1 MDRPGHDH
9 RAMTGGADGSIV
21 RAMRAE
27 ERASPT
33 SDTSCPWCSA
43 AVPAG
48 AERCPACGAT
58 LQAAEEPQLP
68 GVTAVDPQAVL
79 WSVRSM
85 ERRRRSKLL
94 TWLSGDAEPEATTPA
109 APGALDPPP
118 PEVRREMLRL
128 AMAAA
133 ISDLS
138 AEVGAIEADELM
150 EERGAATAAEPPPSS
165 SPDESSPP

>member
-1 MDRPGHDH
+1 MTRRP
-9 RAMTGGADGSIV
+9 RGSIV
-21 RAMRAE
+21 RTMSVE
-27 ERASPT
+27 ASGSQT
-33 SDTSCPWCSA
+33 NSARCTWCSA
-43 AVPAG
+43 PVTPG
-48 AERCPACGAT
+48 TERCPACGAT

-118 PEVRREMLRL
+118 PDVQREMLRL
-128 AMAAA
+128 AMAAEL
-133 ISDLS
+133 SDLS
-138 AEVGAIEADELM
+138 AEVGAIAADELI
-150 EERGAATAAEPPPSS
+150 EGGRLPDDPGARPSS
-165 SPDESSPP
+165 SRGEPGAP

>member
-1 MDRPGHDH
+1 
-9 RAMTGGADGSIV
+9 MTRRGRRSIV
-21 RAMRAE
+21 PAMSADE
-27 ERASPT
+27 PAPAQSSAT
-33 SDTSCPWCSA
+33 VCPWCSA
-43 AVPAG
+43 AVPAA

-94 TWLSGDAEPEATTPA
+94 TWLSGDAEPEPATPA
-109 APGALDPPP
+109 APGALDPPA

-128 AMAAA
+128 ALAAELT
-133 ISDLS
+133 DLS
-138 AEVGAIEADELM
+138 AEVGAIEADKLVQEG
-150 EERGAATAAEPPPSS
+150 GAAPGADAVAEPPSDPGPS
-165 SPDESSPP
+165 

>member
-1 MDRPGHDH
+1 
-9 RAMTGGADGSIV
+9 
-21 RAMRAE
+21 MRAE

-33 SDTSCPWCSA
+33 SDASCPWCSA
-43 AVPAG
+43 AVPSG

-94 TWLSGDAEPEATTPA
+94 TWLSGEAEPEATTPA

-138 AEVGAIEADELM
+138 AEVGALEADELV
-150 EERGAATAAEPPPSS
+150 EGGAERADPGSGAGAETPT
-165 SPDESSPP
+165 DEPTPE